1 MLKHEPSRES
11 FSQSLTSDSTNQIAV
26 TEDVK
31 LDSRDIKV
39 EVFNNQDNQFNETGA
54 NQLILCRRGEDP
66 RHDHSEAGT
75 ISAHQQTIAMPAS
88 QARQADLEAR
98 ETILRVREGEDRCH
112 GGAPQSEEGQSDEKE
127 TTLLVREEAVSTL
140 RKYEGK

>member
-1 MLKHEPSRES
+1 MKTEGEGDEAKMLKHEPCHES
-11 FSQSLTSDSTNQIAV
+11 FLQSLTSDSKNRIAV

-31 LDSRDIKV
+31 LDNRDIKV
-39 EVFNNQDNQFNETGA
+39 EVSNNQDNQFHETGE
-54 NQLILCRRGEDP
+54 NQLILYRRGEDP

-75 ISAHQQTIAMPAS
+75 VSAHQQNIAMLAS

-112 GGAPQSEEGQSDEKE
+112 GGAPQSEEGH
-127 TTLLVREEAVSTL
+127 LVGERGSSVYL
-140 RKYEGK
+140 D